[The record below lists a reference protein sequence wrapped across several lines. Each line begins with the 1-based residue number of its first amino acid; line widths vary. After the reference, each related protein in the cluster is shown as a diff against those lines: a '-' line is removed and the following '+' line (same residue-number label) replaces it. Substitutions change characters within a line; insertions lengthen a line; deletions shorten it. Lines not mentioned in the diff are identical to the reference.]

1 MDGDGRLSWFCR
13 SLPMVCC
20 TRTCAAPLLAAFV
33 GRPGFIFLALLGLD
47 LASDWLQ
54 IYRCN
59 LGLANIFLSINL
71 EWNWLIFRTLLP
83 VIYTGLT
90 SCWVGGG
97 GSLPMIKILGLT
109 DGVSKH

>member
-13 SLPMVCC
+13 SSPMVCC

-33 GRPGFIFLALLGLD
+33 GRFCSPVSTSGDVTATDRPGFIFLALLGLD

-90 SCWVGGG
+90 SCWG
-97 GSLPMIKILGLT
+97 T
-109 DGVSKH
+109 HD